1 MSASPI
7 VVSPIDEAAL
17 APAPITP
24 GWIVAGAPVA
34 RAAELSRSADGTAV
48 SLVWDCTAGTFDWH
62 FGVDETVH
70 ILDGEVE
77 VSCAGMAARRLEP
90 GDVALFRAGTTARW
104 HVPLYVRKLAF
115 CRHTLPQP
123 MGFALR
129 AFNRLKGLVR
139 GRPAGMPT
147 PNQAPAAGR

>member
-1 MSASPI
+1 MPDKPI
-7 VVSPIDEAAL
+7 VVSHIDETELAA
-17 APAPITP
+17 APITS

-70 ILDGEVE
+70 ILDGAVE
-77 VSCAGMAARRLEP
+77 VSCPGIAPRRLGP

-104 HVPLYVRKLAF
+104 HVPRYVRKLAF
-115 CRHTLPQP
+115 CRHALPQP
-123 MGFALR
+123 LGFGLR
-129 AFNRLKGLVR
+129 AFTKLKSLVR
-139 GRPAGMPT
+139 GVPAGMPS
-147 PNQAPAAGR
+147 PRPG

>member
-70 ILDGEVE
+70 ILEGDVE
-77 VSCAGMAARRLEP
+77 VSTAGFAPRRLEA

-104 HVPLYVRKLAF
+104 HVPRYVRKLAF
-115 CRHTLPQP
+115 CRHALPQP
-123 MGFALR
+123 LGFALR
-129 AFNRLKGLVR
+129 AFNRVKGLVR
-139 GRPAGMPT
+139 GTPAGMPT
-147 PNQAPAAGR
+147 PQQAPAASS